1 MLCLCLTLS
10 LDKGVFT
17 NYVYKMRGGGGQ
29 KNGLFVKFYTIE
41 NVNGGGRG
49 SKKAKSCKRS
59 L

>member
-29 KNGLFVKFYTIE
+29 KNGLFVNFYAIE
-41 NVNGGGRG
+41 NVNEGGEGEVV
-49 SKKAKSCKRS
+49 KKGEI